1 MKHSKHQNQIRII
14 GGVHRGR
21 KLAFP
26 DAEGLR
32 PTPDSVRERLF
43 NWLGQ
48 DLTGQRVLDLFAG
61 SGALGLEAAS
71 RHAAEV
77 VLVERQRAV
86 AQALCQHVRS
96 LAVRAEVVEADALAF
111 LQQRPAAFDGVF
123 LDPPF
128 AWQNWDA
135 LWPLLAGCLKDD
147 AWVYAEAGRLPEW
160 PPFLAVEQSGKAGM
174 SAYALLRR
182 TGRGEL

>member
-1 MKHSKHQNQIRII
+1 MKHSKHRNQIRII
-14 GGVHRGR
+14 GGLYRGR

-71 RHAAEV
+71 RHAARV
-77 VLVERQRAV
+77 VLVECAHAA
-86 AQALCQHVRS
+86 AQALRGHVRS
-96 LAVRAEVVEADALAF
+96 LEAAADVVSGDALAF
-111 LQQRPAAFDGVF
+111 LQHSPDAFDGVF

-128 AWQNWDA
+128 AWQAWDA
-135 LWPLLAGCLKDD
+135 LWPLLAPRLRPG
-147 AWVYAEAGRLPEW
+147 AWVYAEAGSLPEW
-160 PPFLAVEQSGKAGM
+160 PPFLAVEKSGKAGM